1 MAQVDRFSVLCS
13 ILKNHFGRS
22 GVVTSK
28 ESYSP
33 VPVVVTSALVVPV
46 IVGRE
51 LAAENS
57 SRFFRPALDISL
69 AFLLESKRFKG

>member
-1 MAQVDRFSVLCS
+1 VS
-13 ILKNHFGRS
+13 
-22 GVVTSK
+22 SK

-51 LAAENS
+51 LAAD
-57 SRFFRPALDISL
+57 FFPEIRRP
-69 AFLLESKRFKG
+69 

>member
-51 LAAENS
+51 LAAD
-57 SRFFRPALDISL
+57 FFPEIRRP
-69 AFLLESKRFKG
+69 